1 MDPETSKARL
11 RALVRAR
18 RAERAELSRASSRP
32 DEPTIAAAL
41 TEAVARMWPG
51 DDLTGRTVV
60 AYAGL
65 PGEPDLDPALDDL
78 LRRGARVVL
87 PIVTRLGEPLRFGEV
102 SAAMSTLR
110 PQGRWGIREPAAQ
123 WSATALLAEAVPD
136 LILVPALGFGPGGAR
151 LGNGGGF
158 YDRTFGPFGEA
169 PLDHGQSPRTARG
182 PRVVGVCFA
191 DETDL
196 PGLTVEPWDLRIGE
210 ILTEDGLEWLSAEK

>member
-11 RALVRAR
+11 RAQVRAR
-18 RAERAELSRASSRP
+18 RAERFRASSRP
-32 DEPTIAAAL
+32 DEPTIATAL
-41 TEAVARMWPG
+41 TEAIARMRPG
-51 DDLTGRTVV
+51 DDFTGRTVV

-78 LRRGARVVL
+78 LRRGARVLL
-87 PIVTRLGEPLRFGEV
+87 PVVTRLGEALRFGEV
-102 SAAMSTLR
+102 TGTMATLR
-110 PQGRWGIREPAAQ
+110 PQGRWGIREPVAQ
-123 WSATALLAEAVPD
+123 LSATALLAEAVPD

-169 PLDHGQSPRTARG
+169 PLDQAQSPRTAPG

-210 ILTEDGLEWLSAEK
+210 TLTEDGLERPSPEK